1 LPFQPVWG
9 DNFIVVLICI
19 SLIIND
25 VEHLFLYAFYQSV
38 CLLWKSVYLDLLL
51 IFLIGWFIFLC
62 WAAWTICIFW
72 RLILCH
78 LLCLQIFSFILR
90 GFFCFVYG
98 FLSCAKSFKFH
109 LVSCVCVFIFITL
122 GGGSKKC
129 LAVIYAESV
138 MPMFFCT
145 NVIVSGLTFRS
156 LVDFEFIFVYSF
168 TCSCPVF
175 PAPLIKEI
183 VFTPLCILASFVID

>member
-1 LPFQPVWG
+1 MSSLEKCLFRSFAHFFDW
-9 DNFIVVLICI
+9 VVYFFMLSCMDYLYILEI
-19 SLIIND
+19 NLTSLA
-25 VEHLFLYAFYQSV
+25 LFANIFFYSE
-38 CLLWKSVYLDLLL
+38 
-51 IFLIGWFIFLC
+51 
-62 WAAWTICIFW
+62 
-72 RLILCH
+72 R
-78 LLCLQIFSFILR
+78 
-90 GFFCFVYG
+90 FFCFVYG

-109 LVSCVCVFIFITL
+109 LVSFVCVFIFITL

-138 MPMFFCT
+138 MPMFSWT

-183 VFTPLCILASFVID
+183 VFTPLCILASL